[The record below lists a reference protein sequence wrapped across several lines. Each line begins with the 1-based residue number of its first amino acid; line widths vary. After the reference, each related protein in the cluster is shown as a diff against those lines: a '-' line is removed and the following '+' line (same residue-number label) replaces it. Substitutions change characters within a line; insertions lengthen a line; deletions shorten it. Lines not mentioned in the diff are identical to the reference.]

1 MMHCT
6 SRRTKVRVAVRP
18 VDVGPLTTLEARELV
33 RTLET
38 EPGLGFVADLS
49 DAEIDRIATACDG
62 LPLAVRWT
70 LARALSAEDSIRRAD
85 ELLSANVKDDEL
97 LEFSFRRVLEAME
110 PAEQA
115 VMRALSIFQDPT
127 PLEALVAGTK
137 EAGQRILDALDDLV
151 ADALAQRLFDPSRND
166 YVYTLAPLTR
176 TFVYSDLS
184 RQSGVE
190 QRLRKR
196 LSDWYEARDIG
207 HADERVI
214 VRELRQG
221 KESPES
227 PLLDLAQS
235 AQRRGDMATAQ
246 DLYEQSLTRNP
257 NSWRAARTYAEFER
271 HVNQNV
277 AQALVL
283 YERAG
288 ANAPSRGQ
296 DRALIFREWG
306 MLLRDSG
313 EPDATDAAIE
323 RFEVAHAETPN
334 DPMTTHAL
342 ATMYKRKGQ
351 FRKVIELLEPL
362 QKHPSLK
369 TKEMAL
375 GLLVR
380 AYDETTEMLKAA
392 QARDAL
398 REIRLDGQ

>member
-1 MMHCT
+1 M
-6 SRRTKVRVAVRP
+6 
-18 VDVGPLTTLEARELV
+18 
-33 RTLET
+33 
-38 EPGLGFVADLS
+38 
-49 DAEIDRIATACDG
+49 
-62 LPLAVRWT
+62 
-70 LARALSAEDSIRRAD
+70 
-85 ELLSANVKDDEL
+85 
-97 LEFSFRRVLEAME
+97 
-110 PAEQA
+110 
-115 VMRALSIFQDPT
+115 
-127 PLEALVAGTK
+127 
-137 EAGQRILDALDDLV
+137 
-151 ADALAQRLFDPSRND
+151 
-166 YVYTLAPLTR
+166 
-176 TFVYSDLS
+176 YSDLS